1 MFADERASFDGLTR
15 AHAPGELIATIAAAS
30 ENEDEAQLMRR
41 LRQTR
46 RAEMARIAVRDI
58 GGLAPLDETLGDL
71 SDLADACLGAALS
84 NAERRLQQRYG
95 MPRDAAGNPVRPFV
109 LGMGKL
115 GGRELNFS
123 SDIDLIFCH
132 GDAGDTD
139 RSEERRVGKECVS
152 TCISRGAPDH

>member
-95 MPRDAAGNPVRPFV
+95 
-109 LGMGKL
+109 
-115 GGRELNFS
+115 
-123 SDIDLIFCH
+123 
-132 GDAGDTD
+132 
-139 RSEERRVGKECVS
+139 RSEEHTSELQSLMR
-152 TCISRGAPDH
+152 ISYAVFCLKKKT

>member
-1 MFADERASFDGLTR
+1 MYGAISEHEWLEKFAERIPELAALAPRVLAASPFVADAFARMFADERASFDGLTR

-71 SDLADACLGAALS
+71 S
-84 NAERRLQQRYG
+84 
-95 MPRDAAGNPVRPFV
+95 
-109 LGMGKL
+109 
-115 GGRELNFS
+115 
-123 SDIDLIFCH
+123 
-132 GDAGDTD
+132 
-139 RSEERRVGKECVS
+139 RSEEHTSELQSLMR
-152 TCISRGAPDH
+152 ISYDVVCLKKKK